1 MDFIKPMKKPQPDA
15 LLKPVAITLLN
26 EAPKPLKTAPAAH
39 PPDPEPAR
47 QEPDKVSPLSVP
59 KPAPQPVPHPKPRSM
74 AAPKVRN
81 SPDPPPLKT
90 SKSESAPQMPQEY
103 NAPSDTGPKTPD
115 FPASSPPR
123 RDSET
128 QPAKSHA
135 ASVED
140 VTGQSASQSFVRE
153 ATPLYDRNP
162 PPRYPQ
168 QARKRG
174 FQGRVILK
182 VLVGKDGR
190 VADIGLQES
199 SGHSILDNVA
209 LETVRGWAFT
219 PGRRGED
226 PVEMWIGVPMLFEL
240 K

>member
-1 MDFIKPMKKPQPDA
+1 MQKPQLAA
-15 LLKPVAITLLN
+15 LLKPVELTLLN
-26 EAPKPLKTAPAAH
+26 ETPRLLKKAQAAH
-39 PPDPEPAR
+39 PPYPESTWR
-47 QEPDKVSPLSVP
+47 EPDKVSEPLP
-59 KPAPQPVPHPKPRSM
+59 EPQPVPQPVSHPKPRSK
-74 AAPKVRN
+74 AAPKVRK

-90 SKSESAPQMPQEY
+90 PELEPAPEMPQEY
-103 NAPSDTGPKTPD
+103 LAPSDTGPKPPD
-115 FPASSPPR
+115 LPASAPPR
-123 RDSET
+123 RDAET
-128 QPAKSHA
+128 QPAKSHI
-135 ASVED
+135 ASVAD
-140 VTGQSASQSFVRE
+140 AAGQSAPQSLVRE

-162 PPRYPQ
+162 PPPYPQ

-182 VLVGKDGR
+182 VLVGRDGR

-199 SGHSILDNVA
+199 SGHSILDNIA
-209 LETVRGWAFT
+209 LETVRAWEFT